1 VQAIELSGDWADV
14 RDPEVLAQLN
24 VT

>member
-1 VQAIELSGDWADV
+1 VRAVELSGDWADV

-24 VT
+24 A